1 LLARQRRGE
10 TDKVIRKLMNE
21 IAAKKFQR
29 AWAETFRHAKKHSPY
44 YRRLFRNAKRVPP
57 LAEVPT
63 VDKTILS
70 KHNLDFLCVPRER
83 VVEIVTTSG
92 TTGKPLLWM
101 LTEADARR
109 LALNEKISFACA
121 GLTARDTV
129 LVAVALDRCFV
140 AGLAYTTGLR
150 ELGCAVVRVGAS
162 SAALVLESITRVNPT
177 AIVAVP
183 SFLRHVAEKAREVK
197 FDLKNSS
204 VKKAV
209 CIGEPVRDIAFEL
222 NASGRAIQNAWGAKI
237 YSTYGVT
244 ELANSLCECD
254 AGAGGHL
261 HDEQLH
267 LEILDYAGNTLPDG
281 EIGEVV
287 ATTFGVEAM
296 PLIRYRT
303 GDCAALFSKKCRCGR
318 TTPRI
323 GPIVGRKNQK
333 LKFKGASLFPSTL
346 ASVLEE
352 TESVETFV
360 ILARKENELSDSI
373 EILIHGSAKIETLR
387 DALQARAKIAPQV
400 RRVSRAEIETL
411 QLPPSARKRRI
422 FVDLR

>member
-1 LLARQRRGE
+1 LADGWLSGGKPAKIFAR
-10 TDKVIRKLMNE
+10 LMTRNFE
-21 IAAKKFQR
+21 QL
-29 AWAETFRHAKKHSPY
+29 WTETFQHAKKHSPF
-44 YRRLFRNAKRVPP
+44 YREMFRGVAGVPQ

-63 VDKTILS
+63 VDKAILS
-70 KHNLDFLCVPRER
+70 ARNLDFLCVPRER

-92 TTGKPLLWM
+92 TTGRPLLWM

-109 LALNEKISFACA
+109 LALNEKISFECA

-162 SAALVLESITRVNPT
+162 SATLVLETIARVQPT

-183 SFLRHVAEKAREVK
+183 SFLRHVADKAREAK
-197 FDLKNSS
+197 FDLKNCS
-204 VKKAV
+204 VKKAI
-209 CIGEPVRDIAFEL
+209 CIGEPIRDVRFEL
-222 NASGRAIQNAWGAKI
+222 NSSGRAIENSWGAKI

-254 AGAGGHL
+254 FSMGGHL
-261 HDEQLH
+261 HDQQLH
-267 LEILDYAGNTLPDG
+267 VEILDDAGEALPDG
-281 EIGEVV
+281 EIGEIV

-303 GDCAALFSKKCRCGR
+303 SDCAALFSEKCKCGR
-318 TTPRI
+318 TTPRL

-346 ASVLEE
+346 ASALEE
-352 TESVETFV
+352 IKSVKAFV
-360 ILARKENELSDSI
+360 IIARKENELSDSI
-373 EILIHGSAKIETLR
+373 EVLVHGSVKIETLR
-387 DALQARAKIAPQV
+387 DALQARAKIAPQI
-400 RRVSRAEIETL
+400 RHASRDEIEAL
-411 QLPPSARKRRI
+411 QMPPLARKRRI

>member
-1 LLARQRRGE
+1 
-10 TDKVIRKLMNE
+10 
-21 IAAKKFQR
+21 
-29 AWAETFRHAKKHSPY
+29 
-44 YRRLFRNAKRVPP
+44 
-57 LAEVPT
+57 
-63 VDKTILS
+63 
-70 KHNLDFLCVPRER
+70 VPRER

-92 TTGKPLLWM
+92 TTGQPLLWM
-101 LTEADARR
+101 LTENDARR

-121 GLTARDTV
+121 GLTTRDTV

-150 ELGCAVVRVGAS
+150 ELGCAIVRVGAS
-162 SAALVLESITRVNPT
+162 SAALVLETIARVKPT

-183 SFLRHVAEKAREVK
+183 SFLRYVAEKAREVK

-204 VKKAV
+204 VRKAI
-209 CIGEPVRDIAFEL
+209 CIGEPIRNIAFEL

-267 LEILDYAGNTLPDG
+267 IEILDDDGNSLQDG

-303 GDCAALFSKKCRCGR
+303 GDCAALFSKKCQCGR

-352 TESVETFV
+352 TNNVKAFV

-373 EILIHGSAKIETLR
+373 EILIHGTAKIETLR

-400 RRVSRAEIETL
+400 RHVSRAQIEVL
-411 QLPPSARKRRI
+411 QLPPQARKRRF